1 MRILQ
6 LVTRFEFGGA
16 ENHVRELCNELAASN
31 HQVILLSRKGRQ
43 NELLDKRVKFI
54 QLPSFVSYLILTK
67 VVIIVYLLLRHKIDV
82 IHAHQRLPIISAC
95 IGGFILRVPVVATV
109 HGRVRHDLRSI
120 VAKKLTS
127 KIIFV
132 RNQAISNLD
141 RFRSIQ
147 NKSVYIPNGIP
158 IPKKLPLIETNTIGY
173 ICRIDKRHF
182 RVIKLL
188 ILACEK
194 LKLSQPTIKLLLIG
208 DGNNVEE
215 LKELINK
222 TNLKFES
229 TAIEYLGFVRN
240 IDLLNSFP
248 ELILGVG
255 RVAIEG
261 LIRGATVISIK
272 NNKMGRIITPSNYD
286 DYAFTNFIKIDGCVP
301 TEESIYNELKLY
313 FERRNEYRK
322 NTSILAARIENDFGI
337 SKTTN
342 RIIEVYSSTLKS
354 RGLPNSK

>member
-1 MRILQ
+1 M
-6 LVTRFEFGGA
+6 
-16 ENHVRELCNELAASN
+16 
-31 HQVILLSRKGRQ
+31 
-43 NELLDKRVKFI
+43 
-54 QLPSFVSYLILTK
+54 
-67 VVIIVYLLLRHKIDV
+67 KI
-82 IHAHQRLPIISAC
+82 
-95 IGGFILRVPVVATV
+95 
-109 HGRVRHDLRSI
+109 
-120 VAKKLTS
+120 
-127 KIIFV
+127 
-132 RNQAISNLD
+132 N
-141 RFRSIQ
+141 
-147 NKSVYIPNGIP
+147 
-158 IPKKLPLIETNTIGY
+158 LIEKLFQKNEHQNNKPKVITFKISKN
-173 ICRIDKRHF
+173 RI
-182 RVIKLL
+182 IK
-188 ILACEK
+188 AK
-194 LKLSQPTIKLLLIG
+194 HAMQ
-208 DGNNVEE
+208 
-215 LKELINK
+215 K
-222 TNLKFES
+222 T
-229 TAIEYLGFVRN
+229 LGN